1 VRKNAYIGISFIILV
16 FGILFVP
23 KIVNRIQQQDWVSA
37 SRLSTSKKELVYI
50 NLNGEDKKVPE
61 FVLTNQDSL
70 LISNEDY
77 LGKVYLVEFFF
88 TSCPTICPRMNINMK
103 KIEAVFGH
111 RDDFGIASIT
121 IDPKTDTPTQLKTY
135 AEAYQVLSPNWHFL
149 TGDQDYIYDL
159 ANRGFNIFAGI
170 NPDVA
175 GGFEH
180 QGYFALIDQ
189 EGYIRSRTDSA
200 GNPIV
205 YYLGID
211 EEDVDQQGTEML
223 LEDIPKLLENE

>member
-1 VRKNAYIGISFIILV
+1 MRKNAYIGISFILLI

-37 SRLSTSKKELVYI
+37 NRLSISQEEMVYI
-50 NLNGEDKKVPE
+50 NLNGEDKKVPD

-77 LGKVYLVEFFF
+77 SGKVYLVEFFF
-88 TSCPTICPRMNINMK
+88 TSCPTICPRMNVNMK
-103 KIEAVFGH
+103 KIETVFGH

-121 IDPKTDTPTQLKTY
+121 IDPKTDTPKQLKTY
-135 AEAYQVLSPNWHFL
+135 AENYEVFSPNWHFL
-149 TGDQDYIYDL
+149 TGEQSYIYDL

-180 QGYFALIDQ
+180 QGYFALVDQ
-189 EGYIRSRTDSA
+189 EGFIRSRTDSS

-211 EEDVDQQGTEML
+211 QVSVEQQGTEML

>member
-1 VRKNAYIGISFIILV
+1 M

-23 KIVNRIQQQDWVSA
+23 KIVNRIQQQDWVS
-37 SRLSTSKKELVYI
+37 SNRLSASQNELVYI
-50 NLNGEDKKVPE
+50 NLNGENKKVPD

-70 LISNEDY
+70 FISNEDY

-88 TSCPTICPRMNINMK
+88 TSCPTICPRMNVNMK
-103 KIEAVFGH
+103 KIEAVFGD
-111 RDDFGIASIT
+111 REDFGIASIT
-121 IDPKTDTPTQLKTY
+121 IDPENDTPSQLKTY
-135 AEAYQVLSPNWHFL
+135 TEAYEVFSPNWHFL
-149 TGDQDYIYDL
+149 TGDQDYIYEL

-180 QGYFALIDQ
+180 QGYFALVDQ
-189 EGYIRSRTDSA
+189 QGYIRSRTDSA

-223 LEDIPKLLENE
+223 LEDIPKLLVNE

>member
-1 VRKNAYIGISFIILV
+1 MRKNAYIGISFIILV
-16 FGILFVP
+16 FGTLFVP

-88 TSCPTICPRMNINMK
+88 TSCPTICPRMNVNMK

>member
-1 VRKNAYIGISFIILV
+1 MRKNAYIGISFIILV

-23 KIVNRIQQQDWVSA
+23 KIVNRIQQQDWVSV

-88 TSCPTICPRMNINMK
+88 TSCPTICPQMNVNMK
-103 KIEAVFGH
+103 KIESVFGH
-111 RDDFGIASIT
+111 RDDFGIASVT
-121 IDPKTDTPTQLKTY
+121 IDPETDTPTQLKTY

-149 TGDQDYIYDL
+149 TGDQDYIYGL

-180 QGYFALIDQ
+180 QGYFALVDQ